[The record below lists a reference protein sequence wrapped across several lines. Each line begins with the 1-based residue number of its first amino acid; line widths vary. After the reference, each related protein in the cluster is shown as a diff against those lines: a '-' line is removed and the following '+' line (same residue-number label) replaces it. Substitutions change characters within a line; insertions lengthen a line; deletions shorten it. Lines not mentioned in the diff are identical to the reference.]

1 MTTSYALV
9 AGGVV
14 INLVYW
20 DGTTVVDFGPGVSA
34 VPATPDV
41 GIGYTYDGT
50 TFAAPPL
57 PPVSLTDA
65 RAAQAAA
72 VDAACAAAIVSGFTS
87 SALGAPYAYPSK
99 PNDQR
104 NMIACVTASDLPGT
118 PTSWLVPFWCADAN
132 GNWAFRVHN
141 AAQIQIA
148 GQAGMTQIMTYQ
160 AKNASLQAQIAAAT
174 DIATVESIVWA

>member
-1 MTTSYALV
+1 MNLYALV
-9 AGGVV
+9 ENGVV
-14 INLVYW
+14 NNIVTW
-20 DGTTVVDFGPGVSA
+20 DGV
-34 VPATPDV
+34 TPVNFSDGLLAIEIDDSV
-41 GIGYTYDGT
+41 RIGFTYDGT

-57 PPVSLTDA
+57 PPVSLSDA
-65 RAAQAAA
+65 KAAQAAA
-72 VDAACAAAIVSGFTS
+72 VDAACATAIVSGFTS

-118 PTSWLVPFWCADAN
+118 PTGWLVPFWCADSN
-132 GNWAFRVHN
+132 GNWAFRVHT
-141 AAQIQIA
+141 AAQIQVA
-148 GQAGMTQIMTYQ
+148 GQAGMTQIMSYQ